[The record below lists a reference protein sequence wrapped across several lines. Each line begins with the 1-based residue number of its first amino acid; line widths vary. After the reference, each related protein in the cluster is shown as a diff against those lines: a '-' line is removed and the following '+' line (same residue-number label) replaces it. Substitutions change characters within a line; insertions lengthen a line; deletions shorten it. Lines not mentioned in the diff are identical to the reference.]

1 MHPTAD
7 TPAATT
13 MVSGAVADAC
23 GWWHQW
29 WLALVGVRGGGLVV
43 LVGSDG

>member
-1 MHPTAD
+1 MI
-7 TPAATT
+7 
-13 MVSGAVADAC
+13 GAVADAC

-29 WLALVGVRGGGLVV
+29 LAPVGVRGDGLVV

>member
-1 MHPTAD
+1 MWKKTKKD
-7 TPAATT
+7 K
-13 MVSGAVADAC
+13 VSGAVADAC